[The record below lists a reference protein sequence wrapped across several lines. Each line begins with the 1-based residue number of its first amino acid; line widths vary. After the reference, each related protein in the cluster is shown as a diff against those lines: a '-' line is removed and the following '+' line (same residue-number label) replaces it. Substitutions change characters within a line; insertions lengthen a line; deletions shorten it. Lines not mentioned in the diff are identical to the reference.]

1 MCQPISIQIFCYS
14 NKRETW
20 ADLSLIDMTDH
31 STLTQYIIY
40 GVHSHLVHYESD
52 LISSEIKE
60 QRIHSQNKHSHSKMG
75 LHNPDIGV
83 VELDL
88 HFDLSYSIHTQQSGK
103 SILLHV

>member
-1 MCQPISIQIFCYS
+1 
-14 NKRETW
+14 
-20 ADLSLIDMTDH
+20 MTDH
-31 STLTQYIIY
+31 SILTQYIVY
-40 GVHSHLVHYESD
+40 RVHSHLVHYESD

-60 QRIHSQNKHSHSKMG
+60 QSIHSENKHSHSKMG